1 LSFKGGEGEVLGLWA
16 AARLGVSLVTVT
28 VGNSLVGVGAGEEVP
43 PTPSFPPS
51 LALAEV
57 EETEMEGVELG
68 VTAREGEGGRV
79 LVMDGVEEGQ
89 AVRERVREGVTVWE
103 GERRLVLVKEGEPEA
118 DGEGVWEAVGEAVGV
133 VNHTVVEEEGL

>member
-1 LSFKGGEGEVLGLWA
+1 
-16 AARLGVSLVTVT
+16 
-28 VGNSLVGVGAGEEVP
+28 
-43 PTPSFPPS
+43 
-51 LALAEV
+51 
-57 EETEMEGVELG
+57 M
-68 VTAREGEGGRV
+68 
-79 LVMDGVEEGQ
+79 VMDGVEEGQ